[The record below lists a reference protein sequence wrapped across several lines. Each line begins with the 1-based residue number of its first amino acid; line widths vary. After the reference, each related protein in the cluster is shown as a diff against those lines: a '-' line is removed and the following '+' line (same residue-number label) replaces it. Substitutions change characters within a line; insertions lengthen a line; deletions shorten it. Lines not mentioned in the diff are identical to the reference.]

1 MLSRFTFLQSIPRDA
16 KIIIFSNAFRS
27 FSSALLAVSFPIYL
41 SKIGASSVLIG
52 ITFMG
57 IMLFSAIRSLTE
69 GIVADRI
76 GRKPILLFI
85 ATSLI
90 IGGAIF
96 VATTNITIL
105 LVAAVL
111 FTVGGTITYT
121 PAEVALLS
129 DKVSDIDRTM
139 TYSINATLATAASI
153 LGSFTGALP
162 EALQRLGFP
171 EILAYQQIFVIF
183 VAVGV
188 VCLILFTILKEVKPE
203 PYLRE
208 SVLLSEQELGER
220 KLLMKWSGVVALDQI
235 GGSFNNLISYW
246 YYLRFGVGPA
256 EIGLITGLGRFI
268 ATLSFTLGL
277 RMAKRFG
284 TIRATAMSRIPI
296 FIINILTPFMPSFA
310 FVAASR
316 LFMSIF
322 SDIDVPLRQS
332 YIMGVT
338 RSKVRASTYGV
349 VQIVSRFTS
358 AGAPAITGYLYEFV
372 SLSFPFYG
380 AGFFQF
386 ASAASMYLLFKDI
399 KPPEEMRKTS
409 CQSPSRARQN

>member
-1 MLSRFTFLQSIPRDA
+1 MSSRFAFLQTVPKDA

-52 ITFMG
+52 LTFMG
-57 IMLFSAIRSLTE
+57 IMLFSAIRSLVE
-69 GIVADRI
+69 GVVADRI

-85 ATSLI
+85 AASLV
-90 IGGAIF
+90 IGGTVF
-96 VATTNITIL
+96 LATTNITIL
-105 LVAAVL
+105 LVTAIL

-121 PAEVALLS
+121 PAEVAFLG
-129 DKVSDIDRTM
+129 DKVSDGDRTM
-139 TYSINATLATAASI
+139 TFSINATFATAASI
-153 LGSFTGALP
+153 LGSFSGALP
-162 EALQRLGFP
+162 EALQRLGLP

-183 VAVGV
+183 AVVGI
-188 VCLILFTILKEVKPE
+188 VCLILFTLLKETKPE
-203 PYLRE
+203 PV
-208 SVLLSEQELGER
+208 STKPAQLSEQEIGER

-284 TIRATAMSRIPI
+284 AIRATAMSRVPI
-296 FIINILTPFMPSFA
+296 FIINFLTPLLPSFA
-310 FVAASR
+310 FVAAGR

-349 VQIVSRFTS
+349 VQVVSRFTS

-372 SLSFPFYG
+372 NLSFPFYG

-386 ASAASMYLLFKDI
+386 ASAASMYLFFKDI
-399 KPPEEMRKTS
+399 KPPEERTS
-409 CQSPSRARQN
+409 N

>member
-1 MLSRFTFLQSIPRDA
+1 MPRDA
-16 KIIIFSNAFRS
+16 KILIFSNSFRS
-27 FSSALLAVSFPIYL
+27 FSSSLLAVSFPIYL
-41 SKIGASSVLIG
+41 SKIGASSVMIG
-52 ITFMG
+52 LTFMG
-57 IMLFSAIRSLTE
+57 ISLFSAIRSLVE
-69 GIVADRI
+69 GVVADRI
-76 GRKPILLFI
+76 GRKPILLLI
-85 ATSLI
+85 AASLVA
-90 IGGAIF
+90 GGTIF

-129 DKVSDIDRTM
+129 DKVSDGNRTM
-139 TYSINATLATAASI
+139 TYSINATLATATSI
-153 LGSFTGALP
+153 LGSFAGALP

-171 EILAYQQIFVIF
+171 EILSYQQVFVVF
-183 VAVGV
+183 AAVGV
-188 VCLILFTILKEVKPE
+188 VCLILFTLLKEAKPE
-203 PYLRE
+203 ARPEDPAPLT
-208 SVLLSEQELGER
+208 EQDLGER

-256 EIGLITGLGRFI
+256 EIGLIAGLGRFI
-268 ATLSFTLGL
+268 ATLSFALGF

-284 TIRATAMSRIPI
+284 TIRATALSRVPI
-296 FIINILTPFMPSFA
+296 FIINFLTPFMPSFA

-316 LFMSIF
+316 LFMSVF

-349 VQIVSRFTS
+349 VQVVSRFTS

-372 SLSFPFYG
+372 NLSFSFYG
-380 AGFFQF
+380 ASLFQF

-399 KPPEEMRKTS
+399 KPPEERS
-409 CQSPSRARQN
+409 GYDSL

>member
-1 MLSRFTFLQSIPRDA
+1 VPNRSAFLQSIPRDA

-41 SKIGASSVLIG
+41 SKIGVSAVLIG
-52 ITFMG
+52 LTFMG
-57 IMLFSAIRSLTE
+57 ISLFSAIRSLVE
-69 GIVADRI
+69 GVVADRI
-76 GRKPILLFI
+76 GRKPILIFI
-85 ATSLI
+85 AASLVA
-90 IGGAIF
+90 GGAIF
-96 VATTNITIL
+96 VATTNITVL
-105 LVAAVL
+105 LVSAVL

-121 PAEVALLS
+121 PAEIALLS
-129 DKVSDIDRTM
+129 DKVSDGSRTM
-139 TYSINATLATAASI
+139 TYSVNATLATAASI
-153 LGSFTGALP
+153 LGSFAGAIP
-162 EALQRLGFP
+162 EALQRLGLP
-171 EILAYQQIFVIF
+171 EILSYQQIFVVF
-183 VAVGV
+183 TAVGA
-188 VCLILFTILKEVKPE
+188 VCLILFTLLKEAKPE
-203 PYLRE
+203 PH
-208 SVLLSEQELGER
+208 SVDSAPLTEQDLDER
-220 KLLMKWSGVVALDQI
+220 KLLVKWSGVVALDQI

-268 ATLSFTLGL
+268 ATLSFTLGF

-284 TIRATAMSRIPI
+284 TIRATAMSRVPI
-296 FIINILTPFMPSFA
+296 FFINFLTPFMPSFA

-316 LFMSIF
+316 LLMSVF

-349 VQIVSRFTS
+349 VQVVSRFTS

-399 KPPEEMRKTS
+399 KPPEEKEKG
-409 CQSPSRARQN
+409 

>member
-1 MLSRFTFLQSIPRDA
+1 M
-16 KIIIFSNAFRS
+16 
-27 FSSALLAVSFPIYL
+27 
-41 SKIGASSVLIG
+41 LIG
-52 ITFMG
+52 LTFMG
-57 IMLFSAIRSLTE
+57 ISLFSAIRSLVE
-69 GIVADRI
+69 GVVADRI
-76 GRKPILLFI
+76 GRKPILIFI
-85 ATSLI
+85 AASLVA
-90 IGGAIF
+90 GGAIF
-96 VATTNITIL
+96 VATTNITVL
-105 LVAAVL
+105 LVSAVL

-121 PAEVALLS
+121 PAEIALLS
-129 DKVSDIDRTM
+129 DKVSDGSRTM
-139 TYSINATLATAASI
+139 TYSVNATLATAASI
-153 LGSFTGALP
+153 LGSFAGAIP
-162 EALQRLGFP
+162 EALQRLGLP
-171 EILAYQQIFVIF
+171 EILSYQQIFVVF
-183 VAVGV
+183 TAVGA
-188 VCLILFTILKEVKPE
+188 VCLILFTLLKEAKPE
-203 PYLRE
+203 PH
-208 SVLLSEQELGER
+208 SVDSAPLTEQDLDER
-220 KLLMKWSGVVALDQI
+220 KLLVKWSGVVALDQI

-268 ATLSFTLGL
+268 ATLSFTLGF

-284 TIRATAMSRIPI
+284 TIRATAMSRVPI
-296 FIINILTPFMPSFA
+296 FFINFLTPFMPSFA

-316 LFMSIF
+316 LLMSVF

-349 VQIVSRFTS
+349 VQVVSRFTS

-399 KPPEEMRKTS
+399 KPPEEKEKG
-409 CQSPSRARQN
+409 

>member
-1 MLSRFTFLQSIPRDA
+1 MASRLTFLQSIPRDA

-27 FSSALLAVSFPIYL
+27 FSSALLAVSFLIYL
-41 SKIGASSVLIG
+41 SKIGVSAVLIG
-52 ITFMG
+52 LTFMG
-57 IMLFSAIRSLTE
+57 ISLFSAVRSLIE
-69 GIVADRI
+69 GVVADRI
-76 GRKPILLFI
+76 GRKPILIFI
-85 ATSLI
+85 AASLVA
-90 IGGAIF
+90 GGAVFI
-96 VATTNITIL
+96 ATTNITIL

-129 DKVSDIDRTM
+129 DKVSDGDRTM
-139 TYSINATLATAASI
+139 TYSVNATLATIASI
-153 LGSFTGALP
+153 LGSFSGALP
-162 EALQRLGFP
+162 AALQRLGFQ
-171 EILAYQQIFVIF
+171 EILAYQQIFVVF
-183 VAVGV
+183 VAVGA
-188 VCLILFTILKEVKPE
+188 VCFILFTLLKEAKPE
-203 PYLRE
+203 AHSGE
-208 SVLLSEQELGER
+208 SEPLTEQDLSER

-268 ATLSFTLGL
+268 ATISFALGF

-284 TIRATAMSRIPI
+284 AIRATAMSRVPI
-296 FIINILTPFMPSFA
+296 FIINFLTPFMPSFA

-316 LFMSIF
+316 LLMSVF

-349 VQIVSRFTS
+349 VQVVSRFTS

-386 ASAASMYLLFKDI
+386 ASAATMYLLFKDI
-399 KPPEEMRKTS
+399 KPPEERDS
-409 CQSPSRARQN
+409 